1 MTKVRSEYIKK
12 MMAESHNLED
22 KLKDVAQST
31 INSILEE
38 KTNKNLRQI
47 LSEDE
52 DSFSEEEV
60 DDDVTLGSSDASD
73 KEGAS
78 TAVDST
84 VDDDATAD
92 DDSADDSEWDDLEK
106 YKDED
111 GEYDLRS
118 MDKDELVK
126 VLKVM
131 SPDDAVRIVKND
143 DDTLTVTD
151 ESNDEEYELE
161 LDGDMDEF
169 DDEGDMDEFDDEGD
183 MDEFGDD
190 DEEIEIEIDG
200 DDDFDGDDVDD
211 EEEIE
216 IVPDDDDDEFEIELD
231 ESNLGYTDNYQK
243 KTAMT
248 TPDNHEPANPKSTYS
263 MDGGVPTGTEK
274 PWVGPKKK
282 SPYDDDVNEGC
293 ENECG
298 NIEEGGHTVTQDG
311 PYSRGDSKTWTNDA
325 SHKTPRNGSR
335 AGVKEKGTADNMYSD
350 VSESIK
356 KKANQIFLENKQ
368 LKALMGK
375 LQNQVNEAIVV
386 NQSLANVIKII
397 NENATTVNEKKDIL
411 RRFNECSTREES
423 NKLYSVISEE
433 LKREG
438 KTHSNVAGTINSQ
451 LSESRDR
458 AVETPMFKSQDLS
471 DTLNFM
477 SRLDAI
483 K

>member
-73 KEGAS
+73 KEGTS
-78 TAVDST
+78 TDVDS
-84 VDDDATAD
+84 TAD

-161 LDGDMDEF
+161 LDDDMD
-169 DDEGDMDEFDDEGD
+169 DMG
-183 MDEFGDD
+183 EFGDD
-190 DEEIEIEIDG
+190 DEEIEVEIGG
-200 DDDFDGDDVDD
+200 DDDFDGDD
-211 EEEIE
+211 EEID
-216 IVPDDDDDEFEIELD
+216 IVSDNEDDDFDGDDDEFEVELD

-282 SPYDDDVNEGC
+282 SPYDDEVNEGC
-293 ENECG
+293 EDECG
-298 NIEEGGHTVTQDG
+298 YIEEGGEFGKVYARTSGKQRRNNSSG
-311 PYSRGDSKTWTNDA
+311 NGGQPY
-325 SHKTPRNGSR
+325 GSR
-335 AGVKEKGTADNMYSD
+335 HNSVAGEYEDYEGS

-375 LQNQVNEAIVV
+375 LQSQVNEAIVV

-411 RRFNECSTREES
+411 RRFNECTTREES

>member
-12 MMAESHNLED
+12 MMSESHNLED

-38 KTNKNLRQI
+38 KTNKGLRQI
-47 LSEDE
+47 LAEDE

-60 DDDVTLGSSDASD
+60 DNNAGLGDSDTSNE
-73 KEGAS
+73 EG
-78 TAVDST
+78 T
-84 VDDDATAD
+84 VDDGAEN
-92 DDSADDSEWDDLEK
+92 SEWDDLEQ

-143 DDTLTVTD
+143 DDSLTVTD
-151 ESNDEEYELE
+151 EANDEEFELE
-161 LDGDMDEF
+161 LGDEEDN
-169 DDEGDMDEFDDEGD
+169 D

-190 DEEIEIEIDG
+190 DDEIEINI
-200 DDDFDGDDVDD
+200 DDDFA
-211 EEEIE
+211 
-216 IVPDDDDDEFEIELD
+216 DDDDNGDDFADDDNDDDFADDDTEFEIELD

-248 TPDNHEPANPKSTYS
+248 TPDNHEPADSSSTYS
-263 MDGGVPTGTEK
+263 MDAGVPTGTSK

-282 SPYDDDVNEGC
+282 TAYNDEVNEGGTACC
-293 ENECG
+293 EDDEEQ
-298 NIEEGGHTVTQDG
+298 IQEGGHSVTQNNA
-311 PYSRGDSKTWTNDA
+311 YVRGDGKTWTSNSD
-325 SHKTPRNGSR
+325 HKTPRNGSKG
-335 AGVKEKGTADNMYSD
+335 GVKEKGTADNMYSD
-350 VSESIK
+350 VSEKIK
-356 KKANQIFLENKQ
+356 KKANAIFVENKQ

-411 RRFNECSTREES
+411 RRFNECTTREES

-433 LKREG
+433 LKRDG
-438 KTHSNVAGTINSQ
+438 KTHSNVANTINSQ

-458 AVETPMFKSQDLS
+458 AVETPMYQSQDLS
-471 DTLNFM
+471 DTLSFM
-477 SRLDAI
+477 ARLDAV

>member
-1 MTKVRSEYIKK
+1 
-12 MMAESHNLED
+12 
-22 KLKDVAQST
+22 
-31 INSILEE
+31 
-38 KTNKNLRQI
+38 
-47 LSEDE
+47 
-52 DSFSEEEV
+52 
-60 DDDVTLGSSDASD
+60 
-73 KEGAS
+73 
-78 TAVDST
+78 
-84 VDDDATAD
+84 
-92 DDSADDSEWDDLEK
+92 
-106 YKDED
+106 
-111 GEYDLRS
+111 

-161 LDGDMDEF
+161 LDDDMN
-169 DDEGDMDEFDDEGD
+169 
-183 MDEFGDD
+183 EFGDD
-190 DEEIEIEIDG
+190 DEEIEIEIGG
-200 DDDFDGDDVDD
+200 DDDFDGDDVDG
-211 EEEIE
+211 EEDIE
-216 IVPDDDDDEFEIELD
+216 IVPDDDDEFEVELD

-248 TPDNHEPANPKSTYS
+248 TPDNHEPADPKSTYS

-298 NIEEGGHTVTQDG
+298 YIEEGGEFGKVYARTSGKQRRNNSSG
-311 PYSRGDSKTWTNDA
+311 NGGQPY
-325 SHKTPRNGSR
+325 GSR
-335 AGVKEKGTADNMYSD
+335 HNSVAGEYEDYEGS

-375 LQNQVNEAIVV
+375 LQSQVNEAIVV

-411 RRFNECSTREES
+411 RRFNECTTREDS
-423 NKLYSVISEE
+423 NKLYAVISEE

>member
-12 MMAESHNLED
+12 LMTESHNLED
-22 KLKDVAQST
+22 KLKDVATST

-60 DDDVTLGSSDASD
+60 EDGTDLGSDTSEE
-73 KEGAS
+73 EG
-78 TAVDST
+78 TT
-84 VDDDATAD
+84 DDGAENG
-92 DDSADDSEWDDLEK
+92 EWDDLEQ

-151 ESNDEEYELE
+151 EANEEEYELE
-161 LDGDMDEF
+161 LDDEDYDDMDEF
-169 DDEGDMDEFDDEGD
+169 EDEDG
-183 MDEFGDD
+183 
-190 DEEIEIEIDG
+190 EIEIEIDSDI
-200 DDDFDGDDVDD
+200 DDDEDADDFV
-211 EEEIE
+211 
-216 IVPDDDDDEFEIELD
+216 DDDDEIEIELD
-231 ESNLGYTDNYQK
+231 ESSLGYTDNYQR

-263 MDGGVPTGTEK
+263 MDGGVPTGTSK

-282 SPYDDDVNEGC
+282 APYDDDVNEGY
-293 ENECG
+293 EVECDG
-298 NIEEGGHTVTQDG
+298 NGCLEEGGGEFGKVAARVSGKQHRNNSNGQG
-311 PYSRGDSKTWTNDA
+311 GQPY
-325 SHKTPRNGSR
+325 GSR
-335 AGVKEKGTADNMYSD
+335 HNSVAGEYKDYEPS
-350 VSESIK
+350 VSENIK
-356 KKANQIFLENKQ
+356 KKANEIFLENKQ
-368 LKALMGK
+368 LKGLMGK

-386 NQSLANVIKII
+386 NQSLGNMIKII

-411 RRFNECSTREES
+411 RRFNECTTREES
-423 NKLYSVISEE
+423 NKLYNTISEE
-433 LKREG
+433 LKRNG
-438 KTHSNVAGTINSQ
+438 KTHSNVTGTINSQ
-451 LSESRDR
+451 LSESRNR
-458 AVETPMFKSQDLS
+458 AVETPMYQSKDLS
-471 DTLNFM
+471 DTLSFM

>member
-73 KEGAS
+73 EEGTSIDA
-78 TAVDST
+78 DS
-84 VDDDATAD
+84 TAD

-161 LDGDMDEF
+161 LDDDMN
-169 DDEGDMDEFDDEGD
+169 
-183 MDEFGDD
+183 EFGDD
-190 DEEIEIEIDG
+190 DEEIEFEIGG
-200 DDDFDGDDVDD
+200 DDDFDGDDVDG

-216 IVPDDDDDEFEIELD
+216 IVPDDDDDEFEVELD

-248 TPDNHEPANPKSTYS
+248 TPDNHEPADPKSTYS

-298 NIEEGGHTVTQDG
+298 YIEEGGEFGKVYARTSGKQRRNNSSG
-311 PYSRGDSKTWTNDA
+311 NGGQPY
-325 SHKTPRNGSR
+325 GSR
-335 AGVKEKGTADNMYSD
+335 HNSVAGEYEDYEGS

-375 LQNQVNEAIVV
+375 LQSQVNEAIVV

-411 RRFNECSTREES
+411 RRFNECTTREDS
-423 NKLYSVISEE
+423 NKLYAIISEE

>member
-60 DDDVTLGSSDASD
+60 DDDVTLGNSDASD
-73 KEGAS
+73 EEGTSIDA
-78 TAVDST
+78 DS
-84 VDDDATAD
+84 TAD

-118 MDKDELVK
+118 MDKNELVK

-161 LDGDMDEF
+161 LDDDMNEFGD
-169 DDEGDMDEFDDEGD
+169 DDDDMG
-183 MDEFGDD
+183 EFGDD
-190 DEEIEIEIDG
+190 DEEIEIEIGG
-200 DDDFDGDDVDD
+200 DDDFDGDDVDG

-216 IVPDDDDDEFEIELD
+216 IVPDDDDDDEFEIELD

-248 TPDNHEPANPKSTYS
+248 TPDNHEPADPKSTYS

-298 NIEEGGHTVTQDG
+298 YIEEGGHTVTQDG

-375 LQNQVNEAIVV
+375 LQSQVNEAIVV

>member
-73 KEGAS
+73 KEGTSIDA
-78 TAVDST
+78 DS
-84 VDDDATAD
+84 TAD

-161 LDGDMDEF
+161 LDDDMNEFGDDN
-169 DDEGDMDEFDDEGD
+169 DDMG
-183 MDEFGDD
+183 EFGDD
-190 DEEIEIEIDG
+190 DEEIEIEIGG
-200 DDDFDGDDVDD
+200 DDNFGGDDVDG

-216 IVPDDDDDEFEIELD
+216 IVPDDDDDEFEVELD

-248 TPDNHEPANPKSTYS
+248 TPDNHEPADPKSTYS

-282 SPYDDDVNEGC
+282 SPYDDEVNEGC
-293 ENECG
+293 EDECG
-298 NIEEGGHTVTQDG
+298 YIEEGGHTVTQNG
-311 PYSRGDSKTWTNDA
+311 PYSRGDGKTWTNDA

-411 RRFNECSTREES
+411 RRFNECTTREES

>member
-73 KEGAS
+73 EEGAS
-78 TAVDST
+78 IDADS
-84 VDDDATAD
+84 TAD

-169 DDEGDMDEFDDEGD
+169 DDEGDMG
-183 MDEFGDD
+183 EFGDD

-216 IVPDDDDDEFEIELD
+216 IVPDDDDDDEFEIELD

-298 NIEEGGHTVTQDG
+298 YIEEGGHTVTQDG

-375 LQNQVNEAIVV
+375 LQSQVNEAIVV

-471 DTLNFM
+471 DTLDFM
-477 SRLDAI
+477 NRLDAI

>member
-73 KEGAS
+73 EEGTS
-78 TAVDST
+78 TDVDS
-84 VDDDATAD
+84 TAD

-118 MDKDELVK
+118 MDKNELVK

-161 LDGDMDEF
+161 LDDDMD
-169 DDEGDMDEFDDEGD
+169 DMG
-183 MDEFGDD
+183 EFGDD
-190 DEEIEIEIDG
+190 DEEIEVEIGGDDDFGGDDEEIDIVSDNE
-200 DDDFDGDDVDD
+200 DDDFDGDDD
-211 EEEIE
+211 EI
-216 IVPDDDDDEFEIELD
+216 EIELD

-298 NIEEGGHTVTQDG
+298 YIEEGGEFGKVYARTSGKQRRNNSSG
-311 PYSRGDSKTWTNDA
+311 NGGQPY
-325 SHKTPRNGSR
+325 GSR
-335 AGVKEKGTADNMYSD
+335 HNSVAGEYEDYEGS

-375 LQNQVNEAIVV
+375 LQSQVNEAIVV

>member
-73 KEGAS
+73 EEGTSIDA
-78 TAVDST
+78 DS
-84 VDDDATAD
+84 AAD

-161 LDGDMDEF
+161 LDDDMNEFGD
-169 DDEGDMDEFDDEGD
+169 DDDDMG
-183 MDEFGDD
+183 EFGDD
-190 DEEIEIEIDG
+190 DEEIEIEIGG
-200 DDDFDGDDVDD
+200 DDDFDGDDVDG
-211 EEEIE
+211 EEDIE
-216 IVPDDDDDEFEIELD
+216 IVPDDDDEFEVELD

-248 TPDNHEPANPKSTYS
+248 TPDNHEPADPKSTYS

-298 NIEEGGHTVTQDG
+298 YIEEGGEFGKVYARTSGKQRRNNSSG
-311 PYSRGDSKTWTNDA
+311 NGGQPY
-325 SHKTPRNGSR
+325 GSR
-335 AGVKEKGTADNMYSD
+335 HNSVAGEYEDYEGS

-375 LQNQVNEAIVV
+375 LQSQVNEAIVV

-411 RRFNECSTREES
+411 RRFNECTTREDS
-423 NKLYSVISEE
+423 NKLYAVISEE

-477 SRLDAI
+477 NRLDAI

>member
-60 DDDVTLGSSDASD
+60 NDDVTLGSSDASD
-73 KEGAS
+73 EEGAS

-84 VDDDATAD
+84 VD

-169 DDEGDMDEFDDEGD
+169 DDEGDMG
-183 MDEFGDD
+183 EFGDD

>member
-73 KEGAS
+73 EEGTSIDA
-78 TAVDST
+78 DS
-84 VDDDATAD
+84 TAD

-161 LDGDMDEF
+161 LDDDMN
-169 DDEGDMDEFDDEGD
+169 DDMG
-183 MDEFGDD
+183 EFGDD

-216 IVPDDDDDEFEIELD
+216 IVPDDDDDDEFEIELD

-248 TPDNHEPANPKSTYS
+248 TPDNHEPADPKSTYS

-298 NIEEGGHTVTQDG
+298 YIEEGGHTVTQDG

-375 LQNQVNEAIVV
+375 LQSQVNEAIVV

-477 SRLDAI
+477 NRLDAI

>member
-73 KEGAS
+73 EEGTSIDA
-78 TAVDST
+78 DS
-84 VDDDATAD
+84 TAD

-161 LDGDMDEF
+161 LDDDMN
-169 DDEGDMDEFDDEGD
+169 DDMG
-183 MDEFGDD
+183 EFGDD
-190 DEEIEIEIDG
+190 DEEIEIEIGG
-200 DDDFDGDDVDD
+200 DDDFDGDDVDG
-211 EEEIE
+211 EEDIE
-216 IVPDDDDDEFEIELD
+216 IVPDDDDDEFEVELD

-248 TPDNHEPANPKSTYS
+248 TPDNHEPADPKSTYS

-298 NIEEGGHTVTQDG
+298 YIEEGGEFGKVYARTSGKQRRNNSSG
-311 PYSRGDSKTWTNDA
+311 NGGQPY
-325 SHKTPRNGSR
+325 GSR
-335 AGVKEKGTADNMYSD
+335 HNSVAGEYEDYEGS

-375 LQNQVNEAIVV
+375 LQSQVNEAIVV

-411 RRFNECSTREES
+411 RRFNECTTREDS
-423 NKLYSVISEE
+423 NKLYAVISEE

>member
-73 KEGAS
+73 KEGTSIDA
-78 TAVDST
+78 DS
-84 VDDDATAD
+84 TAD

-161 LDGDMDEF
+161 LDDDMGEFNDE
-169 DDEGDMDEFDDEGD
+169 DDD

-190 DEEIEIEIDG
+190 DEEIEIEIGG
-200 DDDFDGDDVDD
+200 DDDFGGDDVDG

-216 IVPDDDDDEFEIELD
+216 IVPDDDDDDEFEVELD

-248 TPDNHEPANPKSTYS
+248 TPDNHEPADPKSTYS

-282 SPYDDDVNEGC
+282 SPYDDEVNEGC
-293 ENECG
+293 EDECG
-298 NIEEGGHTVTQDG
+298 YIEEGGHTVTQNG
-311 PYSRGDSKTWTNDA
+311 PYSRGDGKTWTNDA

-375 LQNQVNEAIVV
+375 LQSQVNEAIVV

-411 RRFNECSTREES
+411 RRFNECTTREES

>member
-73 KEGAS
+73 EEGTSIDA
-78 TAVDST
+78 DS
-84 VDDDATAD
+84 TAD

-161 LDGDMDEF
+161 LDDDMN
-169 DDEGDMDEFDDEGD
+169 
-183 MDEFGDD
+183 EFGDD
-190 DEEIEIEIDG
+190 DEEIEIEIGG
-200 DDDFDGDDVDD
+200 DDDFDGDDVDG

-216 IVPDDDDDEFEIELD
+216 IVPDDDDDEFEVELD

-248 TPDNHEPANPKSTYS
+248 TPDNHEPADPKSTYS

-298 NIEEGGHTVTQDG
+298 YIEEGGEFGKVYARTSGKQRRNNSSG
-311 PYSRGDSKTWTNDA
+311 NGGQPY
-325 SHKTPRNGSR
+325 GSR
-335 AGVKEKGTADNMYSD
+335 HNSVAGEYEDYEGS

-375 LQNQVNEAIVV
+375 LQSQVNEAIVV

-411 RRFNECSTREES
+411 RRFNECTTREDS
-423 NKLYSVISEE
+423 NKLYAVISEE

>member
-73 KEGAS
+73 EEGAS
-78 TAVDST
+78 TDVDS
-84 VDDDATAD
+84 AAD

-161 LDGDMDEF
+161 LDDDMN
-169 DDEGDMDEFDDEGD
+169 DDMG
-183 MDEFGDD
+183 EFGDD
-190 DEEIEIEIDG
+190 DEEIEVEIGG
-200 DDDFDGDDVDD
+200 DDDDFGGDDVDG

-216 IVPDDDDDEFEIELD
+216 IVPDDDDEFEVELD

-282 SPYDDDVNEGC
+282 SPYDDEVNEGC
-293 ENECG
+293 EDECG
-298 NIEEGGHTVTQDG
+298 YIEEGGHTVTQNG
-311 PYSRGDSKTWTNDA
+311 PYSRGDGKTWTNDA

-375 LQNQVNEAIVV
+375 LQSQVNEAIVV

-411 RRFNECSTREES
+411 RRFNECTTREES

>member
-73 KEGAS
+73 EEGTSIDA
-78 TAVDST
+78 DS
-84 VDDDATAD
+84 AAD

-161 LDGDMDEF
+161 LDDDMDELNDE
-169 DDEGDMDEFDDEGD
+169 DDDMG
-183 MDEFGDD
+183 EFGDD
-190 DEEIEIEIDG
+190 DEEIEVEIGG
-200 DDDFDGDDVDD
+200 DDDFGGDDVDG

-216 IVPDDDDDEFEIELD
+216 IVPDDDDDDEIEIELD

-298 NIEEGGHTVTQDG
+298 YIEEGGEFGKVYARTSGKQRRNNSSG
-311 PYSRGDSKTWTNDA
+311 NGGQPY
-325 SHKTPRNGSR
+325 GSR
-335 AGVKEKGTADNMYSD
+335 HNSVAGEYEDYEGS

-375 LQNQVNEAIVV
+375 LQSQVNEAIVV

-411 RRFNECSTREES
+411 RRFNECTTREES

>member
-73 KEGAS
+73 EEGAS
-78 TAVDST
+78 TEVGST
-84 VDDDATAD
+84 AG

-169 DDEGDMDEFDDEGD
+169 NDEGDMG
-183 MDEFGDD
+183 EFGDD

-216 IVPDDDDDEFEIELD
+216 IVPDDFDDDNDDFDDDEIEVELD

-298 NIEEGGHTVTQDG
+298 YIEEGGHTVTQDG

-477 SRLDAI
+477 NRLDAI

>member
-73 KEGAS
+73 EEGTSIDA
-78 TAVDST
+78 DS
-84 VDDDATAD
+84 AAD

-161 LDGDMDEF
+161 LDDDMNEFGD
-169 DDEGDMDEFDDEGD
+169 DDDDMG
-183 MDEFGDD
+183 EFGDD
-190 DEEIEIEIDG
+190 DEEIEIEIGG
-200 DDDFDGDDVDD
+200 DDDFDGDDVDG

-216 IVPDDDDDEFEIELD
+216 IVPDDDEFEVELD

-282 SPYDDDVNEGC
+282 SPYDDEVNEGC
-293 ENECG
+293 EDECG
-298 NIEEGGHTVTQDG
+298 YIEEGGHTVTQNG
-311 PYSRGDSKTWTNDA
+311 PYSRGDGKTWTNDA

-356 KKANQIFLENKQ
+356 KKTNQIFLENKQ

-375 LQNQVNEAIVV
+375 LQSQVNEAIVV

-411 RRFNECSTREES
+411 RRFNECTTREES

>member
-73 KEGAS
+73 EEGAS

-84 VDDDATAD
+84 VDDDDATAD

-161 LDGDMDEF
+161 LDSDMDEF
-169 DDEGDMDEFDDEGD
+169 DDEGDMG
-183 MDEFGDD
+183 EFGDD

-216 IVPDDDDDEFEIELD
+216 IVPDDDEFEIELD

-335 AGVKEKGTADNMYSD
+335 TGVKEKGTADNMYSD

-477 SRLDAI
+477 NRLDAI

>member
-60 DDDVTLGSSDASD
+60 DDDVTLGNSDASD
-73 KEGAS
+73 EEGAS
-78 TAVDST
+78 TEVGST
-84 VDDDATAD
+84 AG

-161 LDGDMDEF
+161 LDDDMNEFGDDN
-169 DDEGDMDEFDDEGD
+169 DDMG
-183 MDEFGDD
+183 EFGDD
-190 DEEIEIEIDG
+190 DEEIEIEIGG
-200 DDDFDGDDVDD
+200 DDDFDGDDVDG

-216 IVPDDDDDEFEIELD
+216 IVPDDDDEFEVELD

-248 TPDNHEPANPKSTYS
+248 TPDNHEPADPKSTYS

-298 NIEEGGHTVTQDG
+298 YIEEGGHTVTQDG

-411 RRFNECSTREES
+411 RRFNECTTREES

>member
-73 KEGAS
+73 EEGTSAD
-78 TAVDST
+78 VDS
-84 VDDDATAD
+84 TAD

-161 LDGDMDEF
+161 LDDDMNEFGD
-169 DDEGDMDEFDDEGD
+169 DDDDDMG
-183 MDEFGDD
+183 EFGDD
-190 DEEIEIEIDG
+190 DEEIEIEIGG
-200 DDDFDGDDVDD
+200 DDDFDGDDVDG

-216 IVPDDDDDEFEIELD
+216 IVPDDDEFEVELD

-282 SPYDDDVNEGC
+282 SPYDDEVNEGC
-293 ENECG
+293 EDECG
-298 NIEEGGHTVTQDG
+298 YIEEGGHTVTQNG
-311 PYSRGDSKTWTNDA
+311 PYSRGDGKTWTNDA

-375 LQNQVNEAIVV
+375 LQSQVNEAIVV

-411 RRFNECSTREES
+411 RRFNECTTREES

>member
-73 KEGAS
+73 EEGAS
-78 TAVDST
+78 TEVGST
-84 VDDDATAD
+84 AG

-169 DDEGDMDEFDDEGD
+169 NDEGDMG
-183 MDEFGDD
+183 EFGDD

-216 IVPDDDDDEFEIELD
+216 IVPDDDDDDEFEIELD

-298 NIEEGGHTVTQDG
+298 YIEEGGHTVTQDG

-477 SRLDAI
+477 NRLDAI

>member
-73 KEGAS
+73 EEGAS

-84 VDDDATAD
+84 VDDDDATAD

-161 LDGDMDEF
+161 LDSDMDEF
-169 DDEGDMDEFDDEGD
+169 DDEGDMG
-183 MDEFGDD
+183 EFGDD

-216 IVPDDDDDEFEIELD
+216 IVPDDDEFEIELD

-477 SRLDAI
+477 NRLDAI

>member
-73 KEGAS
+73 EEGAS
-78 TAVDST
+78 TEVGST
-84 VDDDATAD
+84 AG

-111 GEYDLRS
+111 GAYDLRS

-169 DDEGDMDEFDDEGD
+169 NDEGDMG
-183 MDEFGDD
+183 EFGDD

-216 IVPDDDDDEFEIELD
+216 IVPDDDDDDEFEIELD

-298 NIEEGGHTVTQDG
+298 YIEEGGHTVTQDG

-375 LQNQVNEAIVV
+375 LQSQVNEAIVV

-477 SRLDAI
+477 SRLD

>member
-73 KEGAS
+73 EEGTSIDA
-78 TAVDST
+78 DS
-84 VDDDATAD
+84 TAD

-161 LDGDMDEF
+161 LNDEDKDMDEF
-169 DDEGDMDEFDDEGD
+169 D
-183 MDEFGDD
+183 DD

-200 DDDFDGDDVDD
+200 DDDFDGDDVDG

-216 IVPDDDDDEFEIELD
+216 IVPDDDEIEVELD

-248 TPDNHEPANPKSTYS
+248 TPDNHEPADPKSTYS

-298 NIEEGGHTVTQDG
+298 YIEEGGEFGKVYARTSGKQRRNNSSG
-311 PYSRGDSKTWTNDA
+311 NGGQPY
-325 SHKTPRNGSR
+325 GSR
-335 AGVKEKGTADNMYSD
+335 HNSVAGEYEDYEGS

>member
-73 KEGAS
+73 EEGTSIDA
-78 TAVDST
+78 DS
-84 VDDDATAD
+84 AAD

-161 LDGDMDEF
+161 LDDDMNEFGD
-169 DDEGDMDEFDDEGD
+169 DDDDMG
-183 MDEFGDD
+183 EFGDD
-190 DEEIEIEIDG
+190 DEEIEVEIGG
-200 DDDFDGDDVDD
+200 DDDDFGGDDVDG

-216 IVPDDDDDEFEIELD
+216 IVPDDDDDDDEFEIELD

-298 NIEEGGHTVTQDG
+298 YIEEGGEFGKVYARTSGKQRRNNSSG
-311 PYSRGDSKTWTNDA
+311 NGGQPY
-325 SHKTPRNGSR
+325 GSR
-335 AGVKEKGTADNMYSD
+335 HNSVAGEYEDYEGS

-368 LKALMGK
+368 LKSLMGK
-375 LQNQVNEAIVV
+375 LQSQVNEAIVV

-411 RRFNECSTREES
+411 RRFNECTTREES

>member
-12 MMAESHNLED
+12 LMAESHNLED

-47 LSEDE
+47 LAEDE

-60 DDDVTLGSSDASD
+60 GDDVALGSSDASD
-73 KEGAS
+73 EEGAS
-78 TAVDST
+78 TDVDS
-84 VDDDATAD
+84 ASD
-92 DDSADDSEWDDLEK
+92 DDSADNGEWDDLEK

-143 DDTLTVTD
+143 DDSLTVTD
-151 ESNDEEYELE
+151 EANDEEFELE
-161 LDGDMDEF
+161 LDDEEYGDT
-169 DDEGDMDEFDDEGD
+169 
-183 MDEFGDD
+183 DEFGDED
-190 DEEIEIEIDG
+190 GEVEIEIDSDDDFDDG
-200 DDDFDGDDVDD
+200 DDDFVDD
-211 EEEIE
+211 
-216 IVPDDDDDEFEIELD
+216 DTEFEIELD
-231 ESNLGYTDNYQK
+231 ESKFGYTNDYQK

-248 TPDNHEPANPKSTYS
+248 TLGNHETADSNSTYS
-263 MDGGVPTGTEK
+263 MDGGVPTGTSK

-282 SPYDDDVNEGC
+282 TPYEDEVNESDCANAEGC
-293 ENECG
+293 EQQ
-298 NIEEGGHTVTQDG
+298 IQEGGGEFGKVASRVSGKQHRNNSNGQG
-311 PYSRGDSKTWTNDA
+311 GQPY
-325 SHKTPRNGSR
+325 GSR
-335 AGVKEKGTADNMYSD
+335 HNSVAGEYKDYEPS

-356 KKANQIFLENKQ
+356 KKANTIFLENKQ

-375 LQNQVNEAIVV
+375 LQSQVNEAIVV

-411 RRFNECSTREES
+411 RRFNECTTREES
-423 NKLYSVISEE
+423 NKLYSLISEE
-433 LKREG
+433 LKRDG
-438 KTHSNVAGTINSQ
+438 KTHSNVSGTINSQ

-458 AVETPMFKSQDLS
+458 AVETSMYKSQDLS
-471 DTLNFM
+471 DTLSFM
-477 SRLDAI
+477 ARLDAV

>member
-73 KEGAS
+73 EEGTSIDA
-78 TAVDST
+78 DS
-84 VDDDATAD
+84 AAD

-118 MDKDELVK
+118 MDKNELVK

-161 LDGDMDEF
+161 LDDDMNEFGD
-169 DDEGDMDEFDDEGD
+169 DDDDMG
-183 MDEFGDD
+183 EFGDD
-190 DEEIEIEIDG
+190 DEEIEVEIGG
-200 DDDFDGDDVDD
+200 DDDDFGGDDVDG

-216 IVPDDDDDEFEIELD
+216 IVPDDDDDEFEVELD

-298 NIEEGGHTVTQDG
+298 YIEEGGEFGKVYARTSGKQRRNNSSG
-311 PYSRGDSKTWTNDA
+311 NGGQPY
-325 SHKTPRNGSR
+325 GSR
-335 AGVKEKGTADNMYSD
+335 HNSVAGEYEDYEGS

-368 LKALMGK
+368 LKSLMGK
-375 LQNQVNEAIVV
+375 LQSQVNEAIVV

-411 RRFNECSTREES
+411 RRFNECTTREES

>member
-73 KEGAS
+73 EEGAS

-84 VDDDATAD
+84 VD

-169 DDEGDMDEFDDEGD
+169 DDEGDMG
-183 MDEFGDD
+183 EFGDD

-216 IVPDDDDDEFEIELD
+216 IVPDDDEFEIELD

-411 RRFNECSTREES
+411 RRFNECTTREES

-471 DTLNFM
+471 DTLDFM
-477 SRLDAI
+477 NRLDAI

>member
-73 KEGAS
+73 EEGAS
-78 TAVDST
+78 TDVDS
-84 VDDDATAD
+84 TAD

-161 LDGDMDEF
+161 LDDDMN
-169 DDEGDMDEFDDEGD
+169 DDMG
-183 MDEFGDD
+183 EFGDD
-190 DEEIEIEIDG
+190 DEEIEIEIGG
-200 DDDFDGDDVDD
+200 DDDFDGDDVDG

-216 IVPDDDDDEFEIELD
+216 IVPDDDEFEVELD

-248 TPDNHEPANPKSTYS
+248 TPDNHEPADPKSTYS

-282 SPYDDDVNEGC
+282 SPYDDEVNEGC
-293 ENECG
+293 EDECG
-298 NIEEGGHTVTQDG
+298 YIEEGGHTVTQNG
-311 PYSRGDSKTWTNDA
+311 PYSRGDGKTWTNDA

-375 LQNQVNEAIVV
+375 LQSQVNEAIVV

-411 RRFNECSTREES
+411 RRFNECTTREDS
-423 NKLYSVISEE
+423 NKLYAVISEE

>member
-73 KEGAS
+73 EEGTSIDA
-78 TAVDST
+78 DS
-84 VDDDATAD
+84 AAD

-161 LDGDMDEF
+161 LDDDMNEFGD
-169 DDEGDMDEFDDEGD
+169 DDDDMG
-183 MDEFGDD
+183 EFGDD
-190 DEEIEIEIDG
+190 DEEIEIEIGG
-200 DDDFDGDDVDD
+200 DDDFGGDDVDG

-216 IVPDDDDDEFEIELD
+216 IVPDDDEFEVELD

-282 SPYDDDVNEGC
+282 SPYDDEVNEGC
-293 ENECG
+293 EDECG
-298 NIEEGGHTVTQDG
+298 YIEEGGHTVTQNG
-311 PYSRGDSKTWTNDA
+311 PYSRGDGKTWTNDA

-375 LQNQVNEAIVV
+375 LQSQVNEAIVV

-411 RRFNECSTREES
+411 RRFNECTTREES